1 MIKSTVG
8 TKIGAGFGLALV
20 FLLVIGLVSYRN
32 TTQLVETASLVAHT
46 HRVVENLT
54 QLNLELVDCETGQR
68 GYIITGSDSYL
79 QPYRDSV
86 GRIDKLVTEIDQLT
100 RDNPEQLRRLAELQE
115 AVKVRL
121 ATLQEGIDTRREKGL
136 EQASAWMLAGAGKD
150 QMDTVRK
157 SLDAMQTTET
167 RLLAQRTAEAN
178 DSARQSTQLIVGGTI
193 AAFVLLGFFGAIIT
207 RDIAGPLRQMSAVA
221 ERIAT
226 GDLSADI
233 APTGRKDEV
242 GVLTQAFARMT
253 NSLRAMAGV
262 AQRIAQGDLRGAVT
276 PQSEKDL
283 LGNAFAS
290 MVENLRRLTTEIAEG
305 VTVLGAS
312 ANQISTST
320 TQFAA
325 SATEAATAI
334 GETTTT
340 VEEVRQT
347 AQISSQKARAVSET
361 AQKVSVISQTGRK
374 STEETVDGM
383 KHIREQ
389 MGSVAESMVR
399 LSEQSQAIGQI
410 VTTVEDLA
418 AQSNLLA
425 VNAAIEAAKA
435 GEHGKGFAVVAQEV
449 KSLADQS
456 KQATNQVRAI
466 LDDIQKATT
475 AAVMSTEQGSKAVES
490 GVRQSVQAGQAI
502 QMLADG
508 VAEAA
513 QSAVQIAAS
522 SQQQLVGVDQ
532 VASAMESIKQA
543 STQNVDSAKQLEASA
558 RDLQRLGETL
568 KELVARY
575 KV

>member
-20 FLLVIGLVSYRN
+20 ILLVIGLVSYRN
-32 TTQLVETASLVAHT
+32 TTKLVETASLVAHT
-46 HRVVENLT
+46 HRVLENLT
-54 QLNLELVDCETGQR
+54 QLNQELVDCETGER
-68 GYIITGSDSYL
+68 GYIITGLDSYL
-79 QPYRDSV
+79 QPYRESV
-86 GRIDKLVTEIDQLT
+86 GRIDELVTEIDQLT
-100 RDNPEQLRRLAELQE
+100 RGNPEQLRRLAELQE

-121 ATLQEGIDTRREKGL
+121 ATLQEGIDTRRQKGL
-136 EQASAWMLAGAGKD
+136 EQASAWMSAGAGKD
-150 QMDTVRK
+150 QMDAVRK
-157 SLDAMQTTET
+157 ILNAMQTAATGV
-167 RLLAQRTAEAN
+167 LAQRTAEA
-178 DSARQSTQLIVGGTI
+178 DAGARQSTHLIVGGTI
-193 AAFVLLGFFGAIIT
+193 AAFVLLGFFGAAIT
-207 RDIAGPLRQMSAVA
+207 RDIAGPLRQMSTVA
-221 ERIAT
+221 ERIGS

-233 APTGRKDEV
+233 APTGRRDEV

-262 AQRIAQGDLRGAVT
+262 AQRIAQGDLRGSLT
-276 PQSEKDL
+276 PQSDKDL
-283 LGNAFAS
+283 LGTAFAS
-290 MVENLRRLTTEIAEG
+290 MIENLRRLTTEIAEG

-325 SATEAATAI
+325 SATETATAI

-374 STEETVDGM
+374 STEETVEGM

-466 LDDIQKATT
+466 LNDIQKATT

-568 KELVARY
+568 KQLVARY